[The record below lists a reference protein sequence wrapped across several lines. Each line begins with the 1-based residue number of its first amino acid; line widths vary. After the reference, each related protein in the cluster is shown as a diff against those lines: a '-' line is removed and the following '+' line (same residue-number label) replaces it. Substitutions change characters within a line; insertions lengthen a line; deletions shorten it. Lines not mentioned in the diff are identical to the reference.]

1 MLDKVIYYPLYPEQY
16 QAPIKEGFN
25 WLMSTDNTEL
35 TKKAAKTLGN
45 VFGWFSEDEKKLL
58 RKVSED
64 GLKIKEDLLKKNPN
78 SESIKAQ
85 IDLLKNIKW

>member
-1 MLDKVIYYPLYPEQY
+1 
-16 QAPIKEGFN
+16 
-25 WLMSTDNTEL
+25 MSPDNTEL

-78 SESIKAQ
+78 SESVKAQ

>member
-1 MLDKVIYYPLYPEQY
+1 
-16 QAPIKEGFN
+16 
-25 WLMSTDNTEL
+25 MSTDNTEL
-35 TKKAAKTLGN
+35 TKKVTKTLGN

-58 RKVSED
+58 HKVAED

>member
-1 MLDKVIYYPLYPEQY
+1 MY
-16 QAPIKEGFN
+16 
-25 WLMSTDNTEL
+25 
-35 TKKAAKTLGN
+35 
-45 VFGWFSEDEKKLL
+45 FGWFSEDEKKLL
-58 RKVSED
+58 HKVAED